1 MYGQHEDKWTADFRN
16 QGTPAD
22 WDAIPEGLMNVCP
35 QAGDMV
41 LMAGATS
48 HAVLPWRGRGP
59 RLSLIMRYKSG
70 QAYELHRRNQYDLA
84 KPGGR
89 DGPWLADVVAALTPS
104 TRTMI
109 YGTGDGVWRLPRH
122 QVEMQPHSK
131 L

>member
-1 MYGQHEDKWTADFRN
+1 
-16 QGTPAD
+16 
-22 WDAIPEGLMNVCP
+22 MNVS
-35 QAGDMV
+35 ALRSHV
-41 LMAGATS
+41 AATFLLAIMQTS
-48 HAVLPWRGRGP
+48 DDIGTNHPPPLLPFAAARRVP

-70 QAYELHRRNQYDLA
+70 QAYELHRRNRYDLA

-89 DGPWLADVVAALTPS
+89 DGPWLAHVVAALTPA

-122 QVEMQPHSK
+122 QVGMQPHSK